1 MVNFGT
7 FSFRFTRALK
17 WGAPLSAMGGAA
29 AWIVSSNRAIEA
41 EAMMTKKPRLFSRS
55 EVSSH
60 STKEKRI
67 WVSFENGV
75 YDITDFVDIHPGLMI
90 CLMFRRE

>member
-1 MVNFGT
+1 M
-7 FSFRFTRALK
+7 SLI
-17 WGAPLSAMGGAA
+17 GGVA
-29 AWIVSSNRAIEA
+29 AWSILPNRPLESEAIYSS
-41 EAMMTKKPRLFSRS
+41 KKQNLFSRS

-75 YDITDFVDIHPGLMI
+75 YDITDFVDIHPGMI
-90 CLMFRRE
+90 